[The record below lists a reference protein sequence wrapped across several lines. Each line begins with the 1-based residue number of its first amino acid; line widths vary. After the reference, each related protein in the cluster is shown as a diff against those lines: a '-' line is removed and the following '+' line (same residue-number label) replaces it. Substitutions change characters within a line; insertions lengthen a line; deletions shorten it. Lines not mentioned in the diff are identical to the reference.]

1 MPNEQDMA
9 EAAYNKALEQYKAAQ
24 EELSEALRG
33 MHRFGIHPAPPE
45 AVRWK
50 LPDERQGRTHK
61 FQIGFG
67 EGAVEGYITTGVYCD
82 GKLGEIF
89 IVAEKEGAFVSG
101 ILDALATMIS
111 IARQHGVPRAKILSK
126 LLHTRYEP
134 AGMTRNQEIGQALSV
149 TDYLAKWLD
158 LRFNDGALTKPKE
171 SSDGS
176 TGDSAT
182 RPPADGG
189 PDGQAAG

>member
-1 MPNEQDMA
+1 MPNDQDEA
-9 EAAYNKALEQYKAAQ
+9 EAAYAEALKEYLAAQ
-24 EELSEALRG
+24 ERISEALRG
-33 MHRFGIHPAPPE
+33 MHRFGYHPAPPE
-45 AVRWK
+45 AIRWK
-50 LPDERQGRTHK
+50 LPDEREGKTHK

-67 EGAVEGYITTGVYCD
+67 DESVEGYITTGVYCD
-82 GKLGEIF
+82 GKLGEVF

-134 AGMTRNQEIGQALSV
+134 AGMTKSKEIGQALSV

-158 LRFNDGALTKPKE
+158 LRFNDGALTKKE
-171 SSDGS
+171 TRD
-176 TGDSAT
+176 GDS
-182 RPPADGG
+182 
-189 PDGQAAG
+189 